1 MMTLTVAI
9 ASEKPKLRAPFIME
23 SASLAAIGYII
34 LVSDTKAGVSY
45 FGTILAAAG
54 ATAIVLSW
62 PPTNVS
68 GQTKRTT
75 AKAMQI
81 LI

>member
-1 MMTLTVAI
+1 MG
-9 ASEKPKLRAPFIME
+9 

-34 LVSDTKAGVSY
+34 LVSDTKACVSY

-54 ATAIVLSW
+54 ISPATAIVLSW

-68 GQTKRTT
+68 G
-75 AKAMQI
+75 
-81 LI
+81 